1 MTVDH
6 PPVPGSALWVLA
18 HPRQE
23 SLNGHLYR
31 AGVEALSRDHNVA
44 TSDLYSLGFDP
55 VFGRA
60 DLGEQSDRPG
70 NLAELAGQ
78 AYSRGQTPAPVQ
90 AEHAKLAAAE
100 LLVLQFPLWWYGPP
114 ALLKGWLDRVLTDS
128 FAYDNELDPEVRLP
142 RRYGDGGLTRR
153 KALII
158 VTAGEDERSIGPRGL
173 SGDLD
178 SLLFPLTH
186 GALWYV
192 GIDSLDLHV
201 IHDADSLTATGVER
215 ERERLLDRLQGIDT
229 EPTRPYRRLRDGDY
243 PSDLRALHPDL
254 LPGRTDLGIH
264 RAALK
269 PSDPDRTGFTD
280 QPDRSPEFAVSSR
293 GSD

>member
-1 MTVDH
+1 MPVDH
-6 PPVPGSALWVLA
+6 PPTPGSVLWVLA
-18 HPRQE
+18 HPRPE
-23 SLNGHLYR
+23 SLNGHLFR
-31 AGVEALSRDHNVA
+31 AGVEALSRDHDVA

-55 VFGRA
+55 AFGLA
-60 DLGEQSDRPG
+60 DLGELADRPG

-78 AYSRGQTPAPVQ
+78 AHLRGDIPAQVR

-114 ALLKGWLDRVLTDS
+114 AILKGWQDRVLTDG
-128 FAYDNELDPEVRLP
+128 FAYDDELDPELGLP

-158 VTAGEDERSIGPRGL
+158 VTAGEDERTLGPRGV

-192 GIDSLDLHV
+192 GIETLDLHA
-201 IHDADSLTATGVER
+201 IYDADALLPDDVAR
-215 ERERLLDRLQGIDT
+215 ERERLLDRLKRIES
-229 EPTRPYRRLRDGDY
+229 EPSRPYRRLRDGDY
-243 PSDLRALHPDL
+243 PSDLRALRPDL

-264 RAALK
+264 R
-269 PSDPDRTGFTD
+269 R
-280 QPDRSPEFAVSSR
+280 
-293 GSD
+293 